1 MQDFVSILGDDEKKE
16 EVMQVLNRASGFVRS
31 LIAKRI
37 NLRVT
42 PEIKFI
48 LDDSL
53 EYSFKIDKII
63 REINDK

>member
-1 MQDFVSILGDDEKKE
+1 
-16 EVMQVLNRASGFVRS
+16 MQVLNRASGFVRS

-53 EYSFKIDKII
+53 EYSLRLIRLLEKLTISRGFVCMKIPLNRI
-63 REINDK
+63 